1 MLPVHV
7 PAWAGFF
14 IFEPDQTDMRLLL
27 QAQTS
32 GRLSCK
38 ANTVQMLDGIFRPS
52 SVLLLLFSGP
62 RFLPDTFFLYGE

>member
-52 SVLLLLFSGP
+52 SVLPLLFSDFQFLSDT
-62 RFLPDTFFLYGE
+62 FLPFDE